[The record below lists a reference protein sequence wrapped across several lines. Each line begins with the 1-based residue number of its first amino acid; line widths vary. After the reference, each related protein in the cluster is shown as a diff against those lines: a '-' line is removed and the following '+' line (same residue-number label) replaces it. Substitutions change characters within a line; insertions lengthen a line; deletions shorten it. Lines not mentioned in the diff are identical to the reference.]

1 MKRTR
6 IGLGKTGEEERKSS
20 DKKNEELHIQ
30 ILKEINGMKNPN
42 RKWKRKK
49 Y

>member
-20 DKKNEELHIQ
+20 DKKNEE
-30 ILKEINGMKNPN
+30 NPN
-42 RKWKRKK
+42 KMLEE
-49 Y
+49 